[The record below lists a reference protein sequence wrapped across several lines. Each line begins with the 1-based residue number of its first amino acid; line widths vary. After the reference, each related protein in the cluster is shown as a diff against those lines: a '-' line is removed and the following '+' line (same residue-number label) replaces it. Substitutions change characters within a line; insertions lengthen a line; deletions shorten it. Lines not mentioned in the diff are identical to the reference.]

1 MIHEGTV
8 THLESIGFAGRDG
21 CVMVRSK
28 GKRMMCLRGYRTY
41 VPGLEYPVALSIVV
55 DLARDRPLTRE

>member
-21 CVMVRSK
+21 CVTVRSK
-28 GKRMMCLRGYRTY
+28 GTRMMYLRGYSTY
-41 VPGLEYPVALSIVV
+41 VPGLEHPVALSIVV